1 MRLPHLGLHFFQ
13 GRKKSK
19 LVQRLLCSRA
29 KVNAESPK
37 RLLKR
42 PRFPFANRRG
52 REARGIAPIAPRRWK
67 SPAPMHFPSRT
78 QQRRGSPFAGW
89 CSHYNFHN
97 GVGVKNSPMPRLQFT
112 KRFVI
117 VQNPDFRAPVVREF
131 DILGTPNPKLVARK
145 RDHLERFERVRLGQF
160 SQLLNHS
167 RARIESG
174 VNFSNTLLRMAGST
188 NAQTII
194 PNMSRA

>member
-160 SQLLNHS
+160 SQLGLY
-167 RARIESG
+167 
-174 VNFSNTLLRMAGST
+174 
-188 NAQTII
+188 AQTLENSVRQFAITFLGLIGSNSII
-194 PNMSRA
+194 